1 MRTLLNL
8 KEANSPQR
16 KYMRKD
22 LEKIEDRHVKVQS
35 TLLEYDQKS
44 ILLSGILTQQQ
55 QHEKESNSR
64 IKQQMLDQQQA
75 QQKQTTTSSHE
86 ENNLKRLINEMS
98 ETDSKQSSKIS
109 ANAVGQILGLQQSAL
124 QQIVSEF
131 TSKENELHQEI
142 EQLEKLLASG
152 ADTTSLGGFQ
162 HKQRLANILSKQIE
176 QKEAEISERS
186 LEIDELKKN
195 VSGLEENFSEVN
207 ICVKFDFE

>member
-1 MRTLLNL
+1 MRTLLNV
-8 KEANSPQR
+8 KEANAPQR

-86 ENNLKRLINEMS
+86 EDNLKRLINEMS
-98 ETDSKQSSKIS
+98 ETDLKQSSKIS

-131 TSKENELHQEI
+131 ASKENEIQQEI

-176 QKEAEISERS
+176 QKETEISERT

-195 VSGLEENFSEVN
+195 VSSLEETFSEVN
-207 ICVKFDFE
+207 ICVIYDFE